1 MTIEAISLGDIEA
14 AARAVAP
21 HVLRTPQRSSPGLS
35 ARLGCDVQ
43 LKLEMQQHSGSFKTR
58 GAFNQML
65 ALGDEALN
73 RGVVAVS
80 GGNFAR
86 AVAYCSGIL
95 GVDAILCMPENAPAG
110 SIAATRAYG
119 AQVEL
124 LPDAVA
130 AFERA
135 DDWVAHGR
143 TALHPFDNTEQIAGN
158 GLVALEIMQDCP
170 AMTDIIVSIG
180 GGGLIAGIIAAVKAV
195 LPAAR
200 VWGVEPDTA
209 PSMRR
214 ALDAGEIVNIKPA
227 SLSATLSAPFAGRAA
242 LDLCREHLEDLV
254 LVTDLEMIAAQQ
266 YFVQHED
273 LRPELAAASTLA
285 AADRLKQRLPA
296 DAQLVLLICG
306 CNDSAE
312 DIARYAELLRSSKNQ
327 L

>member
-1 MTIEAISLGDIEA
+1 MGAAARLVAACIQDSKMTVDKTSLGEIEA

-21 HVLRTPQRSSPGLS
+21 YVLRTPQRVAPGLS

-43 LKLEMQQHSGSFKTR
+43 LKLEMRQHSGSFKTR
-58 GAFNQML
+58 GAFHQML
-65 ALGDEALN
+65 ALGDAALS

-110 SIAATRAYG
+110 SIEVTRGYG
-119 AQVEL
+119 ARVEL

-130 AFERA
+130 AFARA
-135 DDWVAHGR
+135 DDWVARGR
-143 TALHPFDNTEQIAGN
+143 TALHPFDNAEQIAGN

-180 GGGLIAGIIAAVKAV
+180 GGGLIAGVIAAVKAV
-195 LPAAR
+195 QPQAR

-209 PSMRR
+209 PTMRR

-227 SLSATLSAPFAGRAA
+227 SLSATLERSLRRAGRAGFVPRA
-242 LDLCREHLEDLV
+242 PGRPNPGYRSGDDRGAAV
-254 LVTDLEMIAAQQ
+254 LYQA
-266 YFVQHED
+266 
-273 LRPELAAASTLA
+273 
-285 AADRLKQRLPA
+285 
-296 DAQLVLLICG
+296 
-306 CNDSAE
+306 
-312 DIARYAELLRSSKNQ
+312 
-327 L
+327 